1 MVPGAFRLPRWL
13 LVAILGP
20 LFWVPTWAQERQ
32 PVDRILAVVDDD
44 PILASEVEQILSFG
58 IVQPEPDE
66 DPRELRRRV
75 LDFLIEE
82 RLRFHEVDRFGFA
95 EVPVEVV
102 DEEFA
107 ALEERLGGSEPLA
120 AAIAELGLDEQ
131 GVRQVL
137 ARQVMVWVY
146 VEERLGARIFVGLED
161 IRKHY
166 DEQLVP
172 ELVDRGAPVPPVDEV
187 REAIRT
193 LLREQRMNEE
203 LERWTSELLQKAD
216 IEDYFDSNFD
226 ALPPLVDSVES
237 TAGQTAPS
245 SP

>member
-1 MVPGAFRLPRWL
+1 MRLRPSL
-13 LVAILGP
+13 LTLLSLAAAVCLSVAASLP
-20 LFWVPTWAQERQ
+20 AQDRD

-44 PILASEVEQILSFG
+44 PILASEVDQILFFG
-58 IVQPEPDE
+58 IIQPESDE
-66 DPRELRRRV
+66 DNRAVRRRA

-102 DEEFA
+102 DEEFDK
-107 ALEERLGGSEPLA
+107 LEQRLGGAEQFA
-120 AAIAELGLDEQ
+120 VAIEELGLDEQ

-146 VEERLGARIFVGLED
+146 VEERLGARIFVGLDD
-161 IRKHY
+161 IRKYY
-166 DEQLVP
+166 DESLVPQLV
-172 ELVDRGAPVPPVDEV
+172 ERGDSVPPVEEV

-203 LERWTSELLQKAD
+203 LERWTMELLQQAD

-226 ALPPLVDSVES
+226 SLPPLVDTVES
-237 TAGQTAPS
+237 AAD
-245 SP
+245 